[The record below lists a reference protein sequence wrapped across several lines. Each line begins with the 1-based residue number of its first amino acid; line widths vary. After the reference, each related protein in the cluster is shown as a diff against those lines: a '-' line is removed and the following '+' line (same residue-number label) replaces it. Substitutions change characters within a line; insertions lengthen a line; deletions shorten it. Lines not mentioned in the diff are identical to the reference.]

1 MGLPYASGKHA
12 ISECDRC
19 GFRYKLRE
27 LKEIIVKTKKTNIFV
42 CPTCWEKDQPQL
54 QLGMYPVYDPQA
66 IRNPRPDTT
75 YLQAGKTG
83 LQVLWNNPPDPNA
96 QIAFGV
102 PSDGSRVIQWGWNPV
117 GLYNPLQL
125 PDLLSVLQATGSV
138 GTVTITTV

>member
-83 LQVLWNNPPDPNA
+83 LQVLWNNPSDPNA